1 MSHPQYEAV
10 PLAREEI
17 SLCVVQSRVRAVDAR
32 NRDASLGENLAHMLG
47 LIDAANGWLGPKNLV
62 MFHEFPLTGFD
73 ARWSREELL
82 KVIFHINKCHRSSF
96 LAVYYFFCSFLLNL
110 TRSVFLWSK

>member
-47 LIDAANGWLGPKNLV
+47 LIDAV
-62 MFHEFPLTGFD
+62 T
-73 ARWSREELL
+73 SR
-82 KVIFHINKCHRSSF
+82 VS
-96 LAVYYFFCSFLLNL
+96 
-110 TRSVFLWSK
+110 